1 MNHVHTIFENIAQKY
16 DKMNDIISFGQHRAW
31 RRVAMKKISMQPGQ
45 TAIDVCCGTCDW
57 AIDLAKASGTGRIV
71 GLDFSRNMLEVA
83 RTKITRLGLQDQIE
97 LVEDNAMALPFPDE
111 TFDIATI
118 GWGLRNVPDYLQVLK
133 EMHRVVKPGGLVA
146 CLDMSKPTW
155 QPFKGIYYF
164 YFEKIM
170 PYLGKVFAGDYESY
184 AWLPESLKSF
194 PGRDGLAELFY
205 EAGSRSVDVTPFFG
219 GIACLHIGR
228 K

>member
-1 MNHVHTIFENIAQKY
+1 MNHVHTIFENIAHKY
-16 DKMNDIISFGQHRAW
+16 DRMNDIISFGRHRAW
-31 RRVAMKKISMQPGQ
+31 RRTAMKKLGVLPGQ
-45 TAIDVCCGTCDW
+45 SALDVCCGTCDW

-71 GLDFSRNMLEVA
+71 GLDFSRSMLEVA
-83 RTKITRLGLQDQIE
+83 RKKIARHGLEGRIE

-155 QPFKGIYYF
+155 QPFKGVYYF

-170 PYLGKVFAGDYESY
+170 PFLGKLFANDYESY

-194 PGRDGLAELFY
+194 PGRDGLTELFC
-205 EAGSRSVDVTPFFG
+205 EAGSKSVDVTPFFG